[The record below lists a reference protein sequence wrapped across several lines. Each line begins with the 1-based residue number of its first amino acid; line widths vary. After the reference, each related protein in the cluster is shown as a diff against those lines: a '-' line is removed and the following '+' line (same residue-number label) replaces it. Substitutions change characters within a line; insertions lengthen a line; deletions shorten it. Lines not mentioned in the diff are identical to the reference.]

1 MANLRFDARSRV
13 IWSVNLPQEARL
25 LYIALDDMARD
36 RGTWFI
42 KQFDLGVRLGMGE
55 RQLRRQIA
63 ELEAAGLIRC
73 DRTGRSSLFTLLWIS
88 SADRSFMTDQE
99 DGRSVINDRSDR
111 SNMAA
116 QSSRFLNTSSTKNPG
131 HRSTVCRCGNYH
143 EGEEPRR
150 CGVCSGYHDPMNAI
164 EVEDPIEETRKLLA
178 GYVAQ
183 AGLQWPEPDDEI
195 CLRTLNAAGD
205 SLVVL
210 FARLRSLLLDRR
222 VAPRDSYAWFPKVVA
237 TGGSRRLA

>member
-1 MANLRFDARSRV
+1 MNISH
-13 IWSVNLPQEARL
+13 EARL

-42 KQFDLGVRLGMGE
+42 KQFDLGVRLGFSD
-55 RQLRRQIA
+55 RQLRRHVQ
-63 ELEAAGLIRC
+63 ELEDAGLVTC
-73 DRTGRSSLFTLLWIS
+73 QRTGRSSLFTMLWIK
-88 SADRSFMTDQE
+88 SADRSKMTDQE
-99 DGRSVINDRSDR
+99 DARPVINGRSDR
-111 SNMAA
+111 SYLTAR
-116 QSSRFLNTSSTKNPG
+116 SSRFLNTSSTKSPG
-131 HRSTVCRCGNYH
+131 HRSTVCHCGNYH

-150 CGVCSGYHDPMNAI
+150 CSVCSSYHDPMNAI
-164 EVEDPIEETRKLLA
+164 TVEDPIEETRKLLA